1 MAENA
6 SESLAWHTLTPA
18 DAATHLAV
26 DVDIGLTSQEVDT
39 RLGSFG
45 PNRLLE
51 KPPPSPWWLFLA
63 QFRSAIILVLIGA
76 AALSAAI
83 GNVKD
88 ALVILAVVIL
98 NAIVGFYQEY
108 RAELSLAALKKM
120 LPLSTHV
127 RRDHD
132 KRLIDADQLVPGDIV
147 LLEAGD
153 QVPADGRLVVAVNFD
168 VDESALTGESLTVN
182 KQSAAL
188 SQTGLSLADCWN
200 MVYMNTMV
208 TRGRGE
214 MIVTATGM
222 QTEMG
227 RLSQQLADAPE
238 SLSPLQMQVDQ
249 LGKRLGVLA
258 VALVG
263 SLFFLELL
271 RGEALVDV
279 ITESIALAVAAIP
292 EGLPIVVTV
301 TLALGMHR
309 MARHRAIVKR
319 LASVETLGCTTVIC
333 SDKTGTLTL
342 NQMTVRA
349 FLLSRRALFGIGRR
363 LSAKRRNRVGQ
374 RNRT

>member
-1 MAENA
+1 MTRNRDEQ
-6 SESLAWHTLTPA
+6 SLKSSMNHDEAIAWHQLAPA
-18 DAATHLAV
+18 DAATRLAV
-26 DVDIGLTSQEVDT
+26 DVATGLTSKET
-39 RLGSFG
+39 LARLESAG
-45 PNRLLE
+45 PNRLFE
-51 KPPPSPWWLFLA
+51 KPPPSAWWLFFT

-76 AALSAAI
+76 VVLSALI
-83 GNVKD
+83 GNFKD
-88 ALVILAVVIL
+88 ALVIFAVVIL

-120 LPLSTHV
+120 LPVNTHV
-127 RRDHD
+127 RRDRD
-132 KRLIDADQLVPGDIV
+132 KQLIDADQLVPGDTV
-147 LLEAGD
+147 LLVAGD

-182 KQSAAL
+182 KQTEAL
-188 SQTGLSLADCWN
+188 SEPDLSLADRRN
-200 MVYMNTMV
+200 MVYMNTLV

-227 RLSQQLADAPE
+227 RLSQQLADAPD
-238 SLSPLQMQVDQ
+238 SLSPLQIQVDQ
-249 LGKRLGVLA
+249 LGKRLGALA
-258 VALVG
+258 VALV
-263 SLFFLELL
+263 SLLFFLELL

-301 TLALGMHR
+301 TLALGMQR
-309 MARHRAIVKR
+309 MARHHAIVKR

-342 NQMTVRA
+342 NQMTARA
-349 FLLSRRALFGIGRR
+349 H
-363 LSAKRRNRVGQ
+363 Q
-374 RNRT
+374 